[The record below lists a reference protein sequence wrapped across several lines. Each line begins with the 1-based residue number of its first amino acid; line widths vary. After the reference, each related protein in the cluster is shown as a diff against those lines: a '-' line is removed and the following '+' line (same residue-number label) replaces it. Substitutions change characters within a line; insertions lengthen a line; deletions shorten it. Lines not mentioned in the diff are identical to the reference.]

1 LFNDKLAGNSS
12 NQRDDAFADT
22 ARMDVD
28 FLEAVSSGPLV
39 ILVHSSV
46 SGARQW
52 RRLKDPF
59 GVRAVNLFVLVAV
72 GPLSNLAAFSLS

>member
-1 LFNDKLAGNSS
+1 
-12 NQRDDAFADT
+12 
-22 ARMDVD
+22 MDVD

-39 ILVHSSV
+39 ILVQSSV

-59 GVRAVNLFVLVAV
+59 GGVRAVNLFVLVAV